1 MSKKTTKKKLG
12 AKKIVLI
19 DDRGRLFGKYDLF
32 IPLFIITLI
41 TLAFLIGKVLLQK
54 DEYITAELFASGGEW
69 WWENP
74 NPPYWLADPIVA
86 GAVEYDAQGD
96 KLVEVLE
103 TRKFEVGERKMLWMK
118 VRLKVSASE
127 KSAQYRFRR
136 EPLQIG
142 SVIYVAP
149 NNVKINCNIMSIEG
163 MEDTSKEEIYKIVT
177 LENYEMHPWLA
188 DKIKVGAQMLDNNG
202 EVLVEILDKNIKNSQ
217 VFSTDYLGNGH
228 ITSNPLRR
236 DVTLKLKMKV
246 LRKEGLDYFSY
257 FQPVKHGFFIM
268 IPLEE
273 LNLEGYIK
281 NIE

>member
-1 MSKKTTKKKLG
+1 MPKKKTHSELADKKFIL
-12 AKKIVLI
+12 L
-19 DDRGRLFGKYDLF
+19 DDNGRLFGKYDLF
-32 IPLFIITLI
+32 IPLFIITII

-69 WWENP
+69 WWDNP

-86 GAVEYDAQGD
+86 GAIELDAQGS

-118 VRLKVSASE
+118 VRLKVSASK

-136 EPLQIG
+136 EPLQVG

-149 NNVKINCNIMSIEG
+149 NNVRINCNIMSIEG
-163 MEDTSKEEIYKIVT
+163 MEDNSEELYREVT
-177 LENYEMHPWLA
+177 LEAYDLYPWFT
-188 DKIKVGAQMLDNNG
+188 DKVKIGDKMLDNKG
-202 EVLVEILDKNIKNSQ
+202 EILAEILDKSVKNNQ
-217 VFSTDYLGNGH
+217 MISTDYNGAVH
-228 ITSNPLRR
+228 VVSNPLKR
-236 DVTLKLKMKV
+236 DITLKLKMKV
-246 LRKEGLDYFSY
+246 LRRDSLDYFSY

-268 IPLEE
+268 IPFET